1 MLTSL
6 LYVFLS
12 LSYLSPPP
20 LLSRTKST
28 TNEEE
33 ITVPI
38 ELSRSISVDPSF
50 LSDPI
55 DYAMTQLRNKV
66 NSLKALEKRVETT
79 GVRDPCPVKGGQI
92 LDFEAYMTWSSYP
105 HLYEP
110 EEQEEENTSTVQCVG
125 HVQDVGG
132 VY

>member
-1 MLTSL
+1 MSL
-6 LYVFLS
+6 LYS
-12 LSYLSPPP
+12 LPLASTP
-20 LLSRTKST
+20 LLSRAKST

-38 ELSRSISVDPSF
+38 ELSKSISVDPSF

-55 DYAMTQLRNKV
+55 EYAMTQLRNQV

-92 LDFEAYMTWSSYP
+92 LDFEAYMTWLSYP

-110 EEQEEENTSTVQCVG
+110 EELEEEEYVDGTVCG
-125 HVQDVGG
+125 TCPGCGG
-132 VY
+132 CTRN